1 MSKSLIYQIF
11 GAIYATI
18 RSYLLYVSYRIAL
31 NREIEEKYLNLHM
44 NRYFI
49 ELAYKG
55 TNYHGWQ
62 IQNNATTVQ
71 EKLNHAISILTR
83 QPAETMGCGR
93 TDAGVHATQFY
104 AHIDFNESIDSL
116 TDFSRRLNAILPK
129 DIYIYNT
136 HAVEENAHARFD
148 ATSRSYSY
156 YISKQKNI
164 FQPDHVW
171 FCPFSL
177 NLSAMQDLSNLL
189 LDHTDYGCFSKAGG
203 QQFTNLCTITEANWI
218 ENETG
223 FQFKIS
229 ANRFLR
235 GMVRAIVGTLME
247 AGKNKLSADEF
258 VHILNSGDR
267 KLAGHAVPAHALFL
281 EQITYPYLSHPAQS
295 PFNI

>member
-1 MSKSLIYQIF
+1 M
-11 GAIYATI
+11 
-18 RSYLLYVSYRIAL
+18 
-31 NREIEEKYLNLHM
+31 H
-44 NRYFI
+44 RYFI

-62 IQNNATTVQ
+62 EQNNASSVQ
-71 EKLNHAISILTR
+71 EKLNQAISILTR

-93 TDAGVHATQFY
+93 TDAGVHASQFY
-104 AHIDFNESIDSL
+104 AHIDFSEPLES
-116 TDFSRRLNAILPK
+116 TQEFSRRINAILPS
-129 DIYIYNT
+129 DIFIFDT
-136 HAVEENAHARFD
+136 HPVDNNAHARFD

-156 YISKQKNI
+156 YISKKKNI

-171 FCPFSL
+171 FCPVSL
-177 NLSAMQDLSNLL
+177 NIVAMQELSNLL
-189 LDHTDYGCFSKAGG
+189 LNHTDYGCFSKAGG
-203 QQFTNLCTITEANWI
+203 QQFTNLCTITEAKWV
-218 ENETG
+218 EHETG

-235 GMVRAIVGTLME
+235 GMVRAIVGTLLE
-247 AGKNKLSADEF
+247 AGKNKLSKDEF

-295 PFNI
+295 PFKI